1 MVQELTAFFS
11 QTVFSNSVILSLSKD
26 QFGFPSSALEAELIL
41 RQAQDD
47 KLFLRQ
53 ARAF

>member
-1 MVQELTAFFS
+1 MITY
-11 QTVFSNSVILSLSKD
+11 QTEQRKSLM
-26 QFGFPSSALEAELIL
+26 LISEKQRRF

-53 ARAF
+53 ADWKGPTVMQGAPWPK